1 MNNILLISAILFTI
15 VQLQSVLGES
25 GCPDT
30 IPCYLYFPQQCV
42 APGLDGQCPYYEEG
56 LEDIEIKDIEIEDNE
71 VE

>member
-15 VQLQSVLGES
+15 VQLQSISGES

-30 IPCYLYFPQQCV
+30 IPCYLNKLQQCV
-42 APGLDGQCPYYEEG
+42 APGLDGQCPQEG
-56 LEDIEIKDIEIEDNE
+56 LEDIETEDIEIEDNE

>member
-15 VQLQSVLGES
+15 VQLQSTSGES

-30 IPCYLYFPQQCV
+30 IPCYLYRLQQCV
-42 APGLDGQCPYYEEG
+42 APGLDGQCPQEG
-56 LEDIEIKDIEIEDNE
+56 QEYIDREDIE